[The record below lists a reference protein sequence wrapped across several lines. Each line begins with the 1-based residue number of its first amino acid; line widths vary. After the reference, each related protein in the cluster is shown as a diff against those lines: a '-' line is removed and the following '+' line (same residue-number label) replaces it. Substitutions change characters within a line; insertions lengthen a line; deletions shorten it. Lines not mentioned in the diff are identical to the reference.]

1 MRFVDGTA
9 AFTVEHF
16 STTERDGNGWTETW
30 NPKTGGRRKGTP
42 NKVTSLAKDAIAAA
56 AEQLG
61 GVVRLVAW
69 AREDSANERVFWG
82 SIYTKLLPLQV
93 AGDPDTPIVNELIVK
108 WQQTVE

>member
-1 MRFVDGTA
+1 MVLALSRLSTFRQQSEMEMAGRKPGT
-9 AFTVEHF
+9 
-16 STTERDGNGWTETW
+16 
-30 NPKTGGRRKGTP
+30 PKTGGRRKGTP

-61 GVVRLVAW
+61 GVERLVAW

-93 AGDPDTPIVNELIVK
+93 AGDPHTPIVNELIVK